1 MAWSFG
7 QEGQQENQVLKSAV
21 SIATNTAG
29 EFLVVDS
36 RGYYFKKYDIY
47 GNLTISGHTENM
59 TDFRIVAA
67 ATDSDDS
74 IYVLLSGVDFSNNR
88 ALRARVCV

>member
-1 MAWSFG
+1 MLKTLRKQKLGDCSVAWSFG

-36 RGYYFKKYDIY
+36 KGYYFKK
-47 GNLTISGHTENM
+47 LTFMAI
-59 TDFRIVAA
+59 
-67 ATDSDDS
+67 
-74 IYVLLSGVDFSNNR
+74 
-88 ALRARVCV
+88 

>member
-1 MAWSFG
+1 MLKTLRKQKLGDCSLAWSFG

-36 RGYYFKKYDIY
+36 KDKCVK
-47 GNLTISGHTENM
+47 NM
-59 TDFRIVAA
+59 TFMAI
-67 ATDSDDS
+67 
-74 IYVLLSGVDFSNNR
+74 
-88 ALRARVCV
+88 